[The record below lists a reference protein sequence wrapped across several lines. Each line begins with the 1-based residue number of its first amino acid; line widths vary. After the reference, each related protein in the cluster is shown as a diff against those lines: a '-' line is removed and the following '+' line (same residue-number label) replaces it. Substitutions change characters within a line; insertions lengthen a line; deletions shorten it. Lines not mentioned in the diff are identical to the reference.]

1 MTLNSYSKE
10 CSSFKQNTDP
20 RYNKIIN
27 HVRNMN
33 SIVIHDISI
42 SGEGIS
48 GMYSVFTEL
57 TFLRLCIENDL
68 YHPHLYRWSVGVSVG
83 TVIITFILNTRYL
96 YECHS
101 KQIALEY
108 LEAVEKFIDFDNIR
122 NIFFNIGKG
131 KTLGD
136 FAPGLLLKNLIYD
149 GALCSRK
156 ALVELLQGNHINFK
170 FNNKKQ
176 YFINRKYYNWL
187 ESDKNLDN
195 VFFVCYAQGQ
205 TKMVVFTGN
214 ANRFKKGT
222 NFIDY
227 QVMQYDNLINAVL
240 CSSAIMVLYPQPTI
254 NRDKAID
261 GASAE
266 INQFVHLQ
274 ILINVSFF
282 YDYNILFTPLF
293 LFFEITPVKNNNFL
307 IMVNKRNI
315 QYRYEDLVT
324 FKEYS
329 VPLLNSIATLFTR
342 NARLNF
348 NAKINVPLTAL
359 FHGQPYVQEFS
370 TNDITSNIL
379 AAFQTKNTIITEN
392 LHLIKNIR
400 RKHKYVPV
408 LELTEEQFNSEG
420 DIFCVKNQLKTYRE
434 YKKVYEKYAVIS
446 SNLITST
453 LLYGYSPNAKTTL
466 LNKDYKEQLD
476 ENGKPIPITINI
488 CNFDQFVRTS
498 YQGEQ
503 NFELNMLIKKDTGF
517 LNDLTNVGFISGST
531 TFDIHVRQSLY
542 TVNKTNVTC
551 DCLKPFISEIQGVVD
566 YAIKNFLGSNQ
577 S

>member
-1 MTLNSYSKE
+1 MTLNSCSKE
-10 CSSFKQNTDP
+10 CSSFKQNADP
-20 RYNKIIN
+20 RYKKIIN

-33 SIVIHDISI
+33 SVVIHDVSI

-48 GMYSVFTEL
+48 GMYSIFTEL
-57 TFLRLCIENDL
+57 IFLRLCIENDL
-68 YHPHLYRWSVGVSVG
+68 YHPHLYRWSVGVSIG
-83 TVIITFILNTRYL
+83 SVIITFILNTRYL

-108 LEAVEKFIDFDNIR
+108 LEAVEKFIDFDNVR
-122 NIFFNIGKG
+122 NIFYNLGNN

-136 FAPGLLLKNLIYD
+136 FSPVQLLKNLIYD

-156 ALVELLQGNHINFK
+156 ALVELLQGNHEKFK

-176 YFINRKYYNWL
+176 YFVNRKYYKWL

-214 ANRFKKGT
+214 PNRFTKGT

-227 QVMQYDNLINAVL
+227 QLMQYDNLIHAVL
-240 CSSAIMVLYPQPTI
+240 CSSSIMLLYPQPTI

-315 QYRYEDLVT
+315 QYRYENLVT

-329 VPLLNSIATLFTR
+329 IPVINSIKTLLTR
-342 NARLNF
+342 NDRIRY
-348 NAKINVPLTAL
+348 NATVNVPLTAL
-359 FHGQPYVQEFS
+359 FHGQPYVREFS

-379 AAFQTKNTIITEN
+379 ASFETKNTIITEN

-400 RKHKYVPV
+400 RKHKYVPI

-420 DIFCVKNQLKTYRE
+420 DIFCVKNEFKTYKE
-434 YKKVYEKYAVIS
+434 YKKVYDKYAIIS
-446 SNLITST
+446 SNLITSSWT
-453 LLYGYSPNAKTTL
+453 KMGNLFQLL
-466 LNKDYKEQLD
+466 
-476 ENGKPIPITINI
+476 
-488 CNFDQFVRTS
+488 
-498 YQGEQ
+498 
-503 NFELNMLIKKDTGF
+503 
-517 LNDLTNVGFISGST
+517 
-531 TFDIHVRQSLY
+531 
-542 TVNKTNVTC
+542 
-551 DCLKPFISEIQGVVD
+551 
-566 YAIKNFLGSNQ
+566 
-577 S
+577 